1 MPPPPIFNY
10 RDGTEQLRGGTGC
23 NFPEILQRP
32 TYELIFCILY
42 FLLCSIFLC
51 ISFYFY
57 GKSIKLTKN
66 GNNHNRSPVGG
77 KPDDFKVL
85 QGMLSR

>member
-1 MPPPPIFNY
+1 MPPSPIFNY
-10 RDGTEQLRGGTGC
+10 RGAPEELRVGTGC
-23 NFPEILQRP
+23 NFPEILHRP
-32 TYELIFCILY
+32 TYELVFCILY

-57 GKSIKLTKN
+57 GKSVKSARNEHKR
-66 GNNHNRSPVGG
+66 NRSPVGG
-77 KPDDFKVL
+77 KPDDIKIL